1 MNKTA
6 IEAPL
11 NQEFNLEEELEK
23 VLNQESN
30 LQGELDKVVT
40 DAVQENADNAS
51 VTQSGNADS
60 FEDLGSGSNK
70 SSTDDENVA
79 YLEHEKKL
87 NKKGHV
93 DSSDESCS
101 DKSED

>member
-23 VLNQESN
+23 VLSQEPN
-30 LQGELDKVVT
+30 LQEELDKAVT

-51 VTQSGNADS
+51 DTQSDNSDS

-70 SSTDDENVA
+70 SFTDNE
-79 YLEHEKKL
+79 YLDQEKRL
-87 NKKGHV
+87 NEKGHV
-93 DSSDESCS
+93 DSSDERLD
-101 DKSED
+101 DKSEG

>member
-23 VLNQESN
+23 VLSQEPN
-30 LQGELDKVVT
+30 LQEELDKAVT

-51 VTQSGNADS
+51 DTQSDNSDN
-60 FEDLGSGSNK
+60 FKDLRSGSNK
-70 SSTDDENVA
+70 SFTDDE
-79 YLEHEKKL
+79 YLDQEKRL
-87 NKKGHV
+87 NEKAHV
-93 DSSDESCS
+93 DSSDERFS